1 MCASLMVL
9 AHGYVFVVQIRRSA
23 IVGRSDAQMFDLVN
37 DVESYPRRFQ
47 WCVGARVD
55 DRAEDALT
63 ARLELRIGGMTQ
75 AFTTRNSLARPQRIA
90 MRLVD
95 GPFRTLSGSWEFIA
109 LGESGCKVALAL
121 DFEYSGRLMAPV
133 MRAGFE
139 KLADRMVDEFCREA
153 ERAYA

>member
-1 MCASLMVL
+1 VI
-9 AHGYVFVVQIRRSA
+9 QIRRSA
-23 IVGRSDAQMFDLVN
+23 IVNRTDSQMFDLVN
-37 DVESYPRRFQ
+37 DVEAYPGRFP
-47 WCVGARVD
+47 WCVDARVA
-55 DRAEDALT
+55 DRSDDALT

-75 AFTTRNSLARPQRIA
+75 AFTTRNSLERPRCIA
-90 MRLVD
+90 MRLVE
-95 GPFRTLSGSWEFIA
+95 GPFRALSGSWQFMA

-153 ERAYA
+153 ERAHG